1 VFFDPLAPTHL
12 GPTGFR
18 IKLKSACAIKINM
31 QAGIYSGVC
40 HHAAMRVSFLFALF
54 VLLLCGSASGAEP
67 SNAAVVADW
76 SSAWIQTP
84 GAWATLALLVGLE
97 LVLGIDNILV
107 ITLAVA
113 RIDPSQR
120 DKARTIGLLLALVM
134 RLFALAGAS
143 ILVSMS
149 DPVASLLGFNLS
161 VKDIILLSGGLFL
174 TWKAVKEIHHC
185 VEHPNA
191 HDASSVAGAVQSSFA
206 SAIVQIV
213 LLDAVFSID
222 SVITA
227 VGLTSHMQVIIL
239 AVLVSFGAVL
249 AFARPIGEFVIRHAA
264 LKILAL
270 SFLICI
276 GMTLIL
282 EGLHKHVDKELLYL
296 PMGFA
301 LLVEILQMRASQNAS
316 SKK

>member
-1 VFFDPLAPTHL
+1 M
-12 GPTGFR
+12 
-18 IKLKSACAIKINM
+18 K
-31 QAGIYSGVC
+31 Y
-40 HHAAMRVSFLFALF
+40 LF
-54 VLLLCGSASGAEP
+54 VFLTAIFGFSGLSFAADP
-67 SNAAVVADW
+67 ANAAAVVDW
-76 SSAWIQTP
+76 SAGWVQTP

-113 RIDPSQR
+113 RIEPSLR
-120 DKARTIGLLLALVM
+120 DKARNIGLLLALVL
-134 RLFALAGAS
+134 RLVALCG
-143 ILVSMS
+143 
-149 DPVASLLGFNLS
+149 ASLLISMSNPVTSLFGFNLS
-161 VKDIILLSGGLFL
+161 VKDLILLSGGLFL

-185 VEHPNA
+185 VEHPTTGEGTG
-191 HDASSVAGAVQSSFA
+191 VGGAVTATFT
-206 SAIVQIV
+206 SAILQIV

-239 AVLVSFGAVL
+239 AVLVSFGGVL
-249 AFARPIGEFVIRHAA
+249 AFAKPIGEFVVRHAA

-270 SFLICI
+270 SFLVCI

-282 EGLHKHVDKELLYL
+282 EGLHKHVDKEFLYL

-301 LLVEILQMRASQNAS
+301 LLVEMLQMRASRNATRHS
-316 SKK
+316 

>member
-1 VFFDPLAPTHL
+1 MKSVLMLLAVFFGFSGFGLA
-12 GPTGFR
+12 
-18 IKLKSACAIKINM
+18 A
-31 QAGIYSGVC
+31 
-40 HHAAMRVSFLFALF
+40 
-54 VLLLCGSASGAEP
+54 GAE
-67 SNAAVVADW
+67 NAAVVVDW
-76 SSAWIQTP
+76 SAAWIQDP

-113 RIDPSQR
+113 RIDPAQR
-120 DKARTIGLLLALVM
+120 DKARNIGLLLALVL
-134 RLFALAGAS
+134 RLAALCG
-143 ILVSMS
+143 
-149 DPVASLLGFNLS
+149 ASLLISMRDPVLSLAGFNLS
-161 VKDIILLSGGLFL
+161 VKDLILLAGGLFL

-185 VEHPNA
+185 VEHPAMENGVSVG
-191 HDASSVAGAVQSSFA
+191 DAVTTTFA
-206 SAIVQIV
+206 SAILQIV

-239 AVLVSFGAVL
+239 AVLVSFAAVL
-249 AFARPIGEFVIRHAA
+249 AFAKPIGDFVVRHAA

-270 SFLICI
+270 SFLVCI

-282 EGLHKHVDKELLYL
+282 EGLHKHVDKEFLYL

-301 LLVEILQMRASQNAS
+301 LLVEMLQMRANRNAARL
-316 SKK
+316 K

>member
-1 VFFDPLAPTHL
+1 MVQRMKYILAFLTVFF
-12 GPTGFR
+12 GF
-18 IKLKSACAIKINM
+18 S
-31 QAGIYSGVC
+31 
-40 HHAAMRVSFLFALF
+40 
-54 VLLLCGSASGAEP
+54 VLGSAADS
-67 SNAAVVADW
+67 SNAAVIVDW
-76 SSAWIQTP
+76 SAGWVQTP

-113 RIDPSQR
+113 RIEPSLR
-120 DKARTIGLLLALVM
+120 DKARTIGLLLALVL
-134 RLFALAGAS
+134 RLAALCG
-143 ILVSMS
+143 
-149 DPVASLLGFNLS
+149 ASLLISMSNPVTSLFGFNLS
-161 VKDIILLSGGLFL
+161 VKDLILLSGGLFL

-185 VEHPNA
+185 VENPTA
-191 HDASSVAGAVQSSFA
+191 GDGTGVGGAVTATFA
-206 SAIVQIV
+206 SAILQIV

-239 AVLVSFGAVL
+239 AVLVSFGGVL
-249 AFARPIGEFVIRHAA
+249 AFAKPLGEFVVRHAA

-270 SFLICI
+270 SFLVCI

-282 EGLHKHVDKELLYL
+282 EGLHKHVDKEFLYL

-301 LLVEILQMRASQNAS
+301 LLVEMLQMRASRNATRHQ
-316 SKK
+316 

>member
-1 VFFDPLAPTHL
+1 MRFVFALLVVFFGLSVS
-12 GPTGFR
+12 GF
-18 IKLKSACAIKINM
+18 A
-31 QAGIYSGVC
+31 AG
-40 HHAAMRVSFLFALF
+40 L
-54 VLLLCGSASGAEP
+54 E
-67 SNAAVVADW
+67 NAAVVVDW
-76 SSAWIQTP
+76 SAAWIQTP

-113 RIDPSQR
+113 RIDPSLR
-120 DKARTIGLLLALVM
+120 DKARNIGLLLALVL
-134 RLFALAGAS
+134 RLVALCG
-143 ILVSMS
+143 
-149 DPVASLLGFNLS
+149 ASLLISMRDPVVSLAGFHLS
-161 VKDIILLSGGLFL
+161 VKDLILLSGGLFL

-185 VEHPNA
+185 VEHPA
-191 HDASSVAGAVQSSFA
+191 TEEGAGIGGAVTTTFA
-206 SAIVQIV
+206 SAIFQIV

-239 AVLVSFGAVL
+239 AVLVSFAGVL
-249 AFARPIGEFVIRHAA
+249 AFAKPIGDFVVRHAA

-270 SFLICI
+270 SFLVCI

-282 EGLHKHVDKELLYL
+282 EGLHKHVDKEFLYL

-301 LLVEILQMRASQNAS
+301 LLVEMLQMRANKNATRH
-316 SKK
+316 K

>member
-1 VFFDPLAPTHL
+1 V
-12 GPTGFR
+12 
-18 IKLKSACAIKINM
+18 K
-31 QAGIYSGVC
+31 
-40 HHAAMRVSFLFALF
+40 FLFFFLSALLGF
-54 VLLLCGSASGAEP
+54 SALGVAADPANATSAVDWSAS
-67 SNAAVVADW
+67 
-76 SSAWIQTP
+76 WIQNP

-113 RIDPSQR
+113 RIDPSLR
-120 DKARTIGLLLALVM
+120 DKARNFGLLLALVL
-134 RLFALAGAS
+134 RLVALSGAS
-143 ILVSMS
+143 LLISMS
-149 DPVASLLGFNLS
+149 NPVASLLGFNLS
-161 VKDIILLSGGLFL
+161 VKDIILLAGGLFL

-185 VEHPNA
+185 VENPTT
-191 HDASSVAGAVQSSFA
+191 DEGTGIGEAVTTTFA
-206 SAIVQIV
+206 SAILQIV

-239 AVLVSFGAVL
+239 AVLASFGAVL
-249 AFARPIGEFVIRHAA
+249 AFAKPIGEFVVRHAA

-270 SFLICI
+270 SFLVCI

-282 EGLHKHVDKELLYL
+282 EGLHKHVDKEFLYL

-301 LLVEILQMRASQNAS
+301 LVVEMLQMRANRNAS
-316 SKK
+316 RHK

>member
-1 VFFDPLAPTHL
+1 MRFVFMLLVLFFGCTSLGLA
-12 GPTGFR
+12 
-18 IKLKSACAIKINM
+18 
-31 QAGIYSGVC
+31 AG
-40 HHAAMRVSFLFALF
+40 L
-54 VLLLCGSASGAEP
+54 E
-67 SNAAVVADW
+67 NAAVVVDW
-76 SSAWIQTP
+76 SAAWIQTP

-113 RIDPSQR
+113 RIDPASR
-120 DKARTIGLLLALVM
+120 DKARNIGLLLALVL
-134 RLFALAGAS
+134 RLVALCG
-143 ILVSMS
+143 
-149 DPVASLLGFNLS
+149 ASLLISMREPVVSLAGFSLS
-161 VKDIILLSGGLFL
+161 VKDLILLAGGLFL

-185 VEHPNA
+185 VEYPSNE
-191 HDASSVAGAVQSSFA
+191 DGTGVGEAVSTTFA
-206 SAIVQIV
+206 SAIFQIV

-239 AVLVSFGAVL
+239 AVLVSFAGVL
-249 AFARPIGEFVIRHAA
+249 AFAKPIGDFVVRHAA

-270 SFLICI
+270 SFLVCI

-282 EGLHKHVDKELLYL
+282 EGLHKHVDKEFLYL

-301 LLVEILQMRASQNAS
+301 LLVEMLQMRANKNATRR
-316 SKK
+316 K